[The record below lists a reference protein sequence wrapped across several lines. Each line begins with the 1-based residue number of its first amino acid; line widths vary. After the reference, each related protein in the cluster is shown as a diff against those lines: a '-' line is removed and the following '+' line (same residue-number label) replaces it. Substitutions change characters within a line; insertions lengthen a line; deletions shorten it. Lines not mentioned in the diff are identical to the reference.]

1 MMGQSTGSD
10 SSSSSSKNDFNQ
22 NNGGLS
28 GSNGSGNGGSSS
40 SSQSSTPP
48 LPSNFSST
56 GGAANAEITP
66 PASNSFGSGEAKDS
80 SGSSSHSG
88 IIIQA
93 DAATNSLVITAS
105 EPVYRNLR
113 NVIDQLDQR
122 RAQVYIE
129 SLIVELSSDKAAQLG
144 VQWQGL
150 LSLGSNTSL
159 YGGSNF
165 ATTTSQGIV
174 NLTAAGYAAGAN
186 GAAATATSSLLNNGL
201 NIGLLHNFGKYL
213 GLGAL
218 LQALQTSNDVNVLS
232 TPNLITLDNE
242 DAKIV
247 VGQNIPIVTGSYAQT
262 GTTTSVAPFQTYD
275 REDVG
280 ITLHVRPQITEGGVI
295 KMQIYQESS
304 EVAPATGTTAAAA
317 GLTVINKRSI
327 QSSVLADDG
336 SIVVLGGLIQDS
348 YSNNNNKV
356 PWLGSLPGIGALFR
370 TEAKDRAK
378 TDLMVFL
385 RPVIIRDSATE
396 QAISTNRY
404 DYIRNETNG
413 YQSDNKNIRD
423 EQIPAL
429 QQAPATSAAAGAA
442 ANGVGSLAPIDQS
455 IKDPAKSAKPSAQP
469 AAAASAAAA
478 PSGNQ
483 Q

>member
-1 MMGQSTGSD
+1 
-10 SSSSSSKNDFNQ
+10 
-22 NNGGLS
+22 
-28 GSNGSGNGGSSS
+28 
-40 SSQSSTPP
+40 
-48 LPSNFSST
+48 
-56 GGAANAEITP
+56 
-66 PASNSFGSGEAKDS
+66 
-80 SGSSSHSG
+80 
-88 IIIQA
+88 
-93 DAATNSLVITAS
+93 
-105 EPVYRNLR
+105 
-113 NVIDQLDQR
+113 
-122 RAQVYIE
+122 
-129 SLIVELSSDKAAQLG
+129 
-144 VQWQGL
+144 
-150 LSLGSNTSL
+150 
-159 YGGSNF
+159 
-165 ATTTSQGIV
+165 
-174 NLTAAGYAAGAN
+174 
-186 GAAATATSSLLNNGL
+186 
-201 NIGLLHNFGKYL
+201 
-213 GLGAL
+213 
-218 LQALQTSNDVNVLS
+218 
-232 TPNLITLDNE
+232 LITLDNE

-304 EVAPATGTTAAAA
+304 EVAATTGTAA
-317 GLTVINKRSI
+317 GLTTINKRSI

-348 YSNNNNKV
+348 YTNGNSKV
-356 PWLGSLPGIGALFR
+356 PWLGSLPGIGAMVR
-370 TEAKDRAK
+370 TESKDRAK

-396 QAISTNRY
+396 QGISMNRY